1 MQTPLFL
8 MEGGIAGQT
17 ARDVDW
23 AKTPLGP
30 VSGWPRSLQT
40 VVGTVLR
47 SRHPMFLWWGPDLIQ
62 FYNDGYL
69 PSFGQGKHPKA
80 MGQRGRE
87 CWPEIWHIIAP
98 QIEAVMTRGIS
109 TWNEDQLVPIFR
121 NGRIEDVYWT
131 YGYSPVF
138 DDNGRIGGTLVV
150 CTETTRLRLQGE
162 RLWRL
167 QALAEVTATTT
178 EAANVLPAAL
188 KVLNGSANDIPF
200 ALACRNELDGPRIL
214 DQFGIIPSALGS
226 VGGDLRGVL
235 EARLRE
241 TISYADSVIELS
253 MSQEMGDVPWPEP
266 LSEAYV
272 AYVDA
277 RTFIVFGLNPRI
289 PFDAATREHLRQIAD
304 HLGAAQQRIAAA
316 RRSLDVESERRNLLL
331 QAPVATALLTGP
343 KHVFELANRLYCEM
357 TGRFDIIGKSYVE
370 AFPEL
375 ASSALPGILDSVY
388 ETGEPFVTQEMLV
401 PLDRGL
407 GLLDCYFMFNLEP
420 IRDAGGNIYGMMA
433 VAVEVTGQVAA
444 RRRLET
450 AQVERERLLRE
461 LESASSAKDQFLAML
476 GHELRNPLAPIVTA
490 LQLLRLRDAGSKSEL
505 DVIERQVRHMVRLV
519 DDLLDIS
526 RITRGKAELR
536 KEALEIEAPISK
548 ALEIASVL
556 LEERRHRLSV
566 NVPALGLRVD
576 GDPVRLAQVVTN
588 LLTNAA
594 RYTEPGGAISVSAVR
609 EGAEVVVRVRDNGT
623 GIAPELLPRIFDAFV
638 QGERGTARSE
648 GGLGLGLSVVRNLVT
663 LHGGTVKVHSEG
675 IGRGSEFEVRLPL
688 TEAAVAAPVRPAA
701 ARGAQGKRI
710 LLVDDNEDAAS
721 SLGEFLSLSGN
732 TVVVVND
739 PIAALGA
746 VAALRPEIAI
756 LDLGLPVMDGYELAE
771 RLRKDPASAHC
782 KLIALSGYGQDAD
795 KARSRR
801 AGFVLHLVKPVELD
815 DLLRAIAD

>member
-1 MQTPLFL
+1 

-23 AKTPLGP
+23 AKSPLGP

-69 PSFGQGKHPKA
+69 PSFGQGKHPRA
-80 MGQRGRE
+80 MGQRGRD
-87 CWPEIWHIIAP
+87 CWPEIWHIIGP

-162 RLWRL
+162 RLWRM
-167 QALAEVTATTT
+167 QALAEVTAATT

-200 ALACRNELDGPRIL
+200 ALVCRNEPEGPRIL

-253 MSQEMGDVPWPEP
+253 MSQELGDVPWPEP

-272 AYVDA
+272 TYLDA
-277 RTFIVFGLNPRI
+277 RTLIVFGLNPRI
-289 PFDAATREHLRQIAD
+289 PFDDAFREHLRQIAD
-304 HLGAAQQRIAAA
+304 HLAGAQQRIAAA
-316 RRSLDVESERRNLLL
+316 RRGAELESERRNLLL
-331 QAPVATALLTGP
+331 QAPVATALMTGP

-357 TGRFDIIGKSYVE
+357 TGRAGIVGKTYVE

-375 ASSALPGILDSVY
+375 ASSALPGILDRVY
-388 ETGEPFVTQEMLV
+388 ETGEPFVTHEMLV
-401 PLDRGL
+401 PLDRGQ
-407 GLLDCYFMFNLEP
+407 GLLDCWFMFNLEP
-420 IRDAGGNIYGMMA
+420 IRDGSGAIYGMMA
-433 VAVEVTGQVAA
+433 VAVEVTAQVAA

-450 AQVERERLLRE
+450 SQVERERLLGE

-490 LQLLRLRDAGSKSEL
+490 LHLLRLRDAGPTAEL

-519 DDLLDIS
+519 DDLLDVS

-536 KEALEIEAPISK
+536 KEALEIEGPISK

-556 LEERRHRLSV
+556 LEERLHKLSV
-566 NVPALGLRVD
+566 NVPAAGLRVD
-576 GDPVRLAQVVTN
+576 GDPVRLAQVITN

-594 RYTEPGGAISVSAVR
+594 RYTEPGGVISVSAVR
-609 EGAEVVVRVRDNGT
+609 EGAQVVVRVRDNGN

-638 QGERGTARSE
+638 QGERGAARSE
-648 GGLGLGLSVVRNLVT
+648 GGLGLGLLVVKNLVA
-663 LHGGTVKVHSEG
+663 LHGGTVNAHSEG
-675 IGRGSEFEVRLPL
+675 IGQGSEFEVRLPL
-688 TEAAVAAPVRPAA
+688 TEASVAVPVRPTPAQA
-701 ARGAQGKRI
+701 AQGKRI
-710 LLVDDNEDAAS
+710 LLVDDNEDAAA
-721 SLGEFLSLSGN
+721 SLGEYLSLSGN

-739 PIAALGA
+739 PIAALAA
-746 VAALRPEIAI
+746 VAGLRPEIAI

-771 RLRKDPASAHC
+771 RLRKDPASAQC
-782 KLIALSGYGQDAD
+782 RLIALSGYGQEAD
-795 KARSRR
+795 KLRSRR
-801 AGFVLHLVKPVELD
+801 AGFELHLVKPVELEE
-815 DLLRAIAD
+815 LLRAIAG